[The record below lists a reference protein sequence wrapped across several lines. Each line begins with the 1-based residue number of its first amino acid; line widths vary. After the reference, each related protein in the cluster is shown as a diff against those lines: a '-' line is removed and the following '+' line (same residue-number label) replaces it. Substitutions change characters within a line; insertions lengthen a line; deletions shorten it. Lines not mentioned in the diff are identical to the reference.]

1 MRLRRPVAIAYL
13 VCRIGDTLED
23 CETMPVAERQRL
35 LAQLRDALHD
45 PAVPFGVASAFPGGD
60 HYHRLMRESDRVLRE
75 YRALPDGDRACVTPW
90 AAAMFDGMA
99 ESIAQDVPAG
109 TPRFTDFA
117 GLERYCFHVAGTVGH
132 LLTGLFLRHLR
143 LTGARAERLAA
154 IAPAFGEGLQ
164 LVNVARDSV
173 EDLGEGRVWLPASLF
188 RAADVAPAA
197 YFTDE
202 TVRRSW
208 QVLAPVHARAGHD
221 LDLAVEYCTLLPRSA
236 PRVRLFC
243 LMPALFGVRT
253 LAHLER
259 AAADAWPTTRIRI
272 SRREVYRF
280 TVAAA
285 LASPSNAAIHALA
298 RRAARIGAR

>member
-1 MRLRRPVAIAYL
+1 MPLRRPVAIAYL

-35 LAQLRDALHD
+35 LAALRDALHD
-45 PAVPFGVASAFPGGD
+45 PAAPFDAGDAFPGGD
-60 HYHRLMRESDRVLRE
+60 HYHRLMRESDRVLRQ
-75 YRALPDGDRACVTPW
+75 YRALPEGDRACIAPW
-90 AAAMFDGMA
+90 AGAMFDGMA

-109 TPRFTDFA
+109 TPRFADFS

-143 LTGARAERLAA
+143 LTGARAGRLAA

-164 LVNVARDSV
+164 LVNIARDSV

-188 RAADVAPAA
+188 AAADVSTAA
-197 YFTDE
+197 YFTGDAI
-202 TVRRSW
+202 RRSW
-208 QVLAPVHARAGHD
+208 QVLAPVHERAGHD

-243 LMPALFGVRT
+243 MMPALFGVRT
-253 LAHLER
+253 LAHLQR
-259 AAADAWPTTRIRI
+259 AAAVAWPTTRVKI

-280 TVAAA
+280 TVGAA
-285 LASPSNAAIHALA
+285 LASPSNGAIHALA
-298 RRAARIGAR
+298 RRAARTGGR